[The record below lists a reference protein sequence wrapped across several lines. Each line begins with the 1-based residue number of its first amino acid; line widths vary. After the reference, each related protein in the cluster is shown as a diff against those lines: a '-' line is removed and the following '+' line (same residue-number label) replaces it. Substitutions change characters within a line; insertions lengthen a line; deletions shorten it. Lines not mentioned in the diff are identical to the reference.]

1 MSKKLSQR
9 NSVAWKGNQGF
20 TLIEVMIALTILVI
34 GMLSVAA
41 MQINSTNG
49 NTSANRSTMGFIW
62 CSDRMEVLKRLPYT
76 DANLADTDPTP
87 GNETLYPLAP
97 GADGVDNDYDG
108 RIDEAGESGSVTLSY
123 RVDDDVVEPNTKT
136 ITVTASWQ
144 TPLGQPKSLTLR
156 TVRARNATS

>member
-1 MSKKLSQR
+1 MLKKLSQR

-62 CSDRMEVLKRLPYT
+62 CSDRIEVLKRLAYT
-76 DANLADTDPTP
+76 DPILTGAA
-87 GNETLYPLAP
+87 AP
-97 GADGVDNDYDG
+97 GITYVLVQDSDGVDNDYDG
-108 RIDEAGESGSVTLSY
+108 RIDEAGEAGSVNVVYT
-123 RVDDDVVEPNTKT
+123 VIDDDVLPNTKT
-136 ITVTASWQ
+136 ITVTATWQ
-144 TPLGQPKSLTLR
+144 TPLGQSKSLTLR